1 MKALRWHARKDLRYE
16 EVPEP
21 TPGPGQ
27 LKVEVRLA
35 GICGTDL
42 KEYSEGPVMIP
53 PEAGPVILG
62 HEFVGTVVELG
73 EGASGFA
80 IGDRVTGL
88 CNWYCG
94 NCAYCRSGMYNLC
107 KNTAFTGLSE
117 AGCMAEYM
125 VAPSKTLYGLPDS
138 VSDED
143 GVLVEPLSVAVHA
156 VRLGGVGPGKT
167 VAVVGEGAI
176 GLCAVLAAKAAGARA
191 VYVVAKHK
199 GRGEKAL
206 LLGANKVL
214 YVGTNDPASE
224 MIGMNEGLGVDVSM
238 ECVGRPD
245 TPQLAVSLLRSNGV
259 AVIVGVFS
267 QPSNFHFAS
276 IVFNQI
282 TVVGSPIYVD
292 EAKAVIALLAD
303 KRIDPKGLVT
313 SKIPLRDAAEL
324 GFENLLNNKEENVK
338 VLLQIR

>member
-53 PEAGPVILG
+53 PDTGPVILG

-73 EGASGFA
+73 EGASGFT

-94 NCAYCRSGMYNLC
+94 NCPYCKTGMYNLC
-107 KNTAFTGLSE
+107 QNTAFTGLSE

-125 VAPSKTLYGLPDS
+125 VAPSNTFYGLPDS

-206 LLGANKVL
+206 LLGANGVL
-214 YVGTNDPASE
+214 YVGINDPASE
-224 MIGMNEGLGVDVSM
+224 MIAMNEGLGVDVAM
-238 ECVGRPD
+238 ECVGHPD
-245 TPQLAVSLLRSNGV
+245 TPQLAVSLLRGNGV
-259 AVIVGVFS
+259 AVIVGVFA

-276 IVFNQI
+276 IVFRQI

-292 EAKAVIALLAD
+292 EATAVIALLAE

-313 SKIPLRDAAEL
+313 SKIPLKDAAEL
-324 GFENLLNNKEENVK
+324 GFEKLLNDKEENVK
-338 VLLQIR
+338 VLLKIR